1 MFLLIGKIMN
11 MMYTMWRS
19 DGLPASTWVCVT
31 ASLAISIS
39 VVDSDRRVRTIVHRR
54 GRGGMR
60 LARGVTGMDFASS
73 LRKTVTEEEGSD
85 AARPGGRCRDGSGP
99 PHGLRRSRLAR
110 DATAYWEICYRVSA
124 EGHLHCYTKKGWQSS
139 TNQVVNDEA
148 LPFSSQ
154 SVAFFSNLKHGRI

>member
-39 VVDSDRRVRTIVHRR
+39 VVDSDRRVQTIVHRR

-110 DATAYWEICYRVSA
+110 DATAYWEICHRSTSMDLWTRFSR
-124 EGHLHCYTKKGWQSS
+124 GSPSLLHQKRMEIKCKSS
-139 TNQVVNDEA
+139 
-148 LPFSSQ
+148 
-154 SVAFFSNLKHGRI
+154 G

>member
-1 MFLLIGKIMN
+1 MN

-99 PHGLRRSRLAR
+99 PHVEAVAVGEGCDSVLGDLSSKHL
-110 DATAYWEICYRVSA
+110 DGFMDSFQQRV
-124 EGHLHCYTKKGWQSS
+124 TFTVTPKKDG
-139 TNQVVNDEA
+139 NQVQIKWLMTKRCHFHRV
-148 LPFSSQ
+148 
-154 SVAFFSNLKHGRI
+154 VFFPNPKHGRI

>member
-110 DATAYWEICYRVSA
+110 DATAYWEICHRSTSMDLWTRFSR
-124 EGHLHCYTKKGWQSS
+124 GSPSLLHQKRMEIKCKSS
-139 TNQVVNDEA
+139 
-148 LPFSSQ
+148 
-154 SVAFFSNLKHGRI
+154 G

>member
-1 MFLLIGKIMN
+1 MFLLIGKSMN

-39 VVDSDRRVRTIVHRR
+39 VVDSDRRVRTIVHVAAECASR
-54 GRGGMR
+54 GAYIPSDRMI
-60 LARGVTGMDFASS
+60 FASS
-73 LRKTVTEEEGSD
+73 LRKTTTEEEGSD

-110 DATAYWEICYRVSA
+110 DATAYWEICHRSTSMDLWTRFSR
-124 EGHLHCYTKKGWQSS
+124 GSPSLLHQKRMEIKCKSS
-139 TNQVVNDEA
+139 
-148 LPFSSQ
+148 
-154 SVAFFSNLKHGRI
+154 G

>member
-1 MFLLIGKIMN
+1 MMFLLIGKIMN

-110 DATAYWEICYRVSA
+110 DATAYWEICHRSTSMDLWTRFSR
-124 EGHLHCYTKKGWQSS
+124 GSPSLLHQKRMEIKCKSS
-139 TNQVVNDEA
+139 
-148 LPFSSQ
+148 
-154 SVAFFSNLKHGRI
+154 G

>member
-1 MFLLIGKIMN
+1 MFLLIGKSMN
-11 MMYTMWRS
+11 MMYNMWRF
-19 DGLPASTWVCVT
+19 DGIPASTWVCVT
-31 ASLAISIS
+31 ASLVISIS

-110 DATAYWEICYRVSA
+110 DATAYWEICYQSTSMDLWTRFSR
-124 EGHLHCYTKKGWQSS
+124 GSPSLLHQKRMEIKYKSS
-139 TNQVVNDEA
+139 
-148 LPFSSQ
+148 
-154 SVAFFSNLKHGRI
+154 G